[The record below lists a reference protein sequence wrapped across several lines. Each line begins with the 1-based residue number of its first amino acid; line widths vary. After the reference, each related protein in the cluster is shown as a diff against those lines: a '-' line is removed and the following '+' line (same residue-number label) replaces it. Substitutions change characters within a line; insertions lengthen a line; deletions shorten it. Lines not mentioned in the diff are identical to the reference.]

1 MSKRKHPAPQQP
13 GYGESRFP
21 DPFAPGHRNPP
32 GNAPAGRPDQWNP
45 PQRPLEGTVLPARSR
60 GVAMPRRRGRW
71 LTVGVPAT
79 LGGALGFSTFMV
91 FGVSS
96 LIGGGGLLTPLLA
109 GLAIAAVAGGG
120 TGLLL
125 RNRKPKP
132 VRLVAPD
139 AQMPEGTRTLL
150 EKSVKATTQQ
160 RRRLVKVRRRA
171 AGPAAKPVFR
181 RADALLQRINALLGS
196 GSLQSRRPSDG
207 DVMMLEGM
215 ATRYIPDLVDAL
227 EETVGFLASFEGDGR
242 NKSLAN
248 LESIDQ
254 QLKVLAEG
262 IERIES
268 DVADGVSRSLEV
280 HSEFLKVRF
289 ADQHLNPII
298 DI

>member
-1 MSKRKHPAPQQP
+1 
-13 GYGESRFP
+13 
-21 DPFAPGHRNPP
+21 
-32 GNAPAGRPDQWNP
+32 
-45 PQRPLEGTVLPARSR
+45 
-60 GVAMPRRRGRW
+60 MPRRRGRW
-71 LTVGVPAT
+71 LTVGVPAF
-79 LGGALGFSTFMV
+79 LGVSLGFSTFIV

-120 TGLLL
+120 TGFLL
-125 RNRKPKP
+125 RNRAPKP
-132 VRLVAPD
+132 ARLAAPD
-139 AQMPEGTRTLL
+139 AQMPDGTRTLL

-160 RRRLVKVRRRA
+160 RRRLVKVRRRG

-181 RADALLQRINALLGS
+181 RADGLLQRIDALLGS

-242 NKSLAN
+242 DKSLAN
-248 LESIDQ
+248 LQSIDR
-254 QLKVLAEG
+254 QLEVLCEG
-262 IERIES
+262 IARIES
-268 DVADGVSRSLEV
+268 DVADGVTRSLDV

-289 ADQHLNPII
+289 ADQRLNPII